1 MATPIKVV
9 LQDEVDHLGHSGD
22 VVRVRPGYARNFLIP
37 RGLAAHATPGNLA
50 RVEDLKSKAREKAAA
65 AKADSVALKGK
76 LEAVSV
82 KIARQ
87 VGAENK
93 MYGSVSGRDIEE
105 AFESVHGLKFDR
117 RKVKLADAIRT
128 LGLSEVKVQLH
139 PEVEATLRVEVI
151 IQA

>member
-9 LQDEVDHLGHSGD
+9 LQDEVEHLGHSGD
-22 VVRVRPGYARNFLIP
+22 VVRVRPGFARNFLIP
-37 RGLAAHATPGNLA
+37 RGLAAPATVGNLS
-50 RVEDLKSKAREKAAA
+50 RVEDLKSKAREKASA
-65 AKADSVALKGK
+65 AKADAQALKTK

-93 MYGSVSGRDIEE
+93 MYGSVTTRDIEE
-105 AFESVHGLKFDR
+105 AFENSHGLKFDR
-117 RKVKLADAIRT
+117 RKLKVADAIRS
-128 LGLSEVKVQLH
+128 LGLTEVKLQLH

-151 IQA
+151 IG